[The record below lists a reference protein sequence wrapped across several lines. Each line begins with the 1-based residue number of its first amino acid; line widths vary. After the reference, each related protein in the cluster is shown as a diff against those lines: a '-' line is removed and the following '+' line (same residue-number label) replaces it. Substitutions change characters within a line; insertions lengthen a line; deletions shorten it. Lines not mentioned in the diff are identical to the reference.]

1 MKIIL
6 QDFYVDDMHV
16 DELVADMPHVSA
28 LEDVTINDVISAL
41 EEQVDALFE

>member
-1 MKIIL
+1 MKIIF

-16 DELVADMPHVSA
+16 DELVADMPNISM
-28 LEDVTINDVISAL
+28 LENVTINDIMTAI